1 MSKTEI
7 TPSSSREALKT
18 IIVEKEASKVT
29 SQRERF

>member
-7 TPSSSREALKT
+7 TPSRSREALGT
-18 IIVEKEASKVT
+18 IITEKEASKVT